1 MNSLKKYANE
11 KNLTAQD
18 IATELKEKLGR
29 PISATGVEMMMNRQE
44 APIPWLTALGLNGAK
59 PKEPSGLK
67 DEKTKKSSEDVKS
80 PGAAVDIHL
89 PFEPVS
95 ARATI
100 ELIYTM
106 AGKGAAMASKT
117 PPVGDAWH
125 NAAPQLAEGWIEW
138 AKENRTVAN
147 GIALLT
153 VGGPGGQVILMN
165 ASLLITT
172 LMLIQQ
178 HRNID
183 IIPPGFNIYEGMSD
197 EDIQAQTEQAV
208 DGSIGGA

>member
-44 APIPWLTALGLNGAK
+44 APLPWLSALGLNGAK
-59 PKEPSGLK
+59 PQEPSGLK
-67 DEKTKKSSEDVKS
+67 EEKTKKSAEDVK
-80 PGAAVDIHL
+80 PNTAVDIHL

-117 PPVGDAWH
+117 PTVGDAWH
-125 NAAPQLAEGWIEW
+125 NAGPQLAEGWIEW

-147 GIALLT
+147 GIAMLT

-178 HRNID
+178 HRNLD
-183 IIPPGFNIYEGMSD
+183 IIPKGFDIYQGMD
-197 EDIQAQTEQAV
+197 EDQIREQTEQAV
-208 DGSIGGA
+208 DGSIGGS